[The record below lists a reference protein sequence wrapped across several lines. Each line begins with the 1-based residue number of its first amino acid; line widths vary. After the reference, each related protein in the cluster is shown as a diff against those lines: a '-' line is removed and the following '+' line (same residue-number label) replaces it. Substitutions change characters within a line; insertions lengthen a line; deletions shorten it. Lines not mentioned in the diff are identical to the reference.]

1 MDQYSAT
8 MLVAVVAANT
18 LVQRTGRIEPAK
30 TPVNTTVLPKAV
42 TRDTLPAPPTN
53 KARTSP
59 WLAVSDF
66 VTAAASCAGSVGKIL
81 DICFDP
87 QFDKI
92 LRLYATIAADML
104 VIVIV
109 SSQNATH
116 HHATSLITAC
126 FATRS

>member
-1 MDQYSAT
+1 MF
-8 MLVAVVAANT
+8 VAVVAAST

-42 TRDTLPAPPTN
+42 TRDTLPEPPTN

-59 WLAVSDF
+59 WSAVSDF

-81 DICFDP
+81 DICLVP

-92 LRLYATIAADML
+92 LSVYATIAADYQFICAASRYPNRVFL
-104 VIVIV
+104 EKG
-109 SSQNATH
+109 
-116 HHATSLITAC
+116 
-126 FATRS
+126 